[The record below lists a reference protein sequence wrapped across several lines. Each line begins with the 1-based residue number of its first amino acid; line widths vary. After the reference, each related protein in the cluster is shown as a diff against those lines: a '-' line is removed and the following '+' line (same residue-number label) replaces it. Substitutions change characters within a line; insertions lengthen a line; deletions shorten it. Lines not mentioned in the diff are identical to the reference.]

1 MKLNV
6 TIEKK
11 KDGTYI
17 AYNTND
23 DEVTLLGTGNTVNE
37 AKDDFFNSMQET
49 VEACKEAGI
58 KVPAS
63 LDEEPVFKFDLA
75 SLFEYYNMINV
86 SAFARYLGI
95 NDALM
100 RQYKKGDT
108 YISESQLKKIEDGI
122 HAFGQEFSRLKL
134 V

>member
-37 AKDDFFNSMQET
+37 AKDDFLIPCRKPLKPARRQESKFPLRWMRNRYSNST
-49 VEACKEAGI
+49 LR
-58 KVPAS
+58 P
-63 LDEEPVFKFDLA
+63 
-75 SLFEYYNMINV
+75 
-86 SAFARYLGI
+86 YLNI
-95 NDALM
+95 
-100 RQYKKGDT
+100 T
-108 YISESQLKKIEDGI
+108 T
-122 HAFGQEFSRLKL
+122 
-134 V
+134 